1 MMPQL
6 VTVRVHSGQ
15 GRRIRLWIP
24 ILPIL
29 IVLSPLLIVAM
40 VVVAVVCLFYRVNP
54 LRAFGASWGLLSGL
68 SGFRLDLLQGRT
80 DVRVKIT

>member
-40 VVVAVVCLFYRVNP
+40 VVVAVACLLYRVNP
-54 LRAFGASWGLLSGL
+54 VRALGASWGLLAGL
-68 SGFRLDLLQGRT
+68 SGFRLDLQQGRT

>member
-6 VTVRVHSGQ
+6 VTVRVHNGQ

-24 ILPIL
+24 ILPLL
-29 IVLSPLLIVAM
+29 IVVSPLLIVAM
-40 VVVAVVCLFYRVNP
+40 VGVAAVCLFYRVNP
-54 LRAFGASWGLLSGL
+54 LRALGASWGLLSGL
-68 SGFRLDLLQGRT
+68 SGFRLDLQQGRT